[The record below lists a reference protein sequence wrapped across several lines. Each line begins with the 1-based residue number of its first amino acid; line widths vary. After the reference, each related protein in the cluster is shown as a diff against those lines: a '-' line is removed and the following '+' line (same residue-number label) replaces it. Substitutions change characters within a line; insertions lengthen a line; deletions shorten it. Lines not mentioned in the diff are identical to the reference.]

1 MRWMK
6 WIGIIAA
13 IVLVIACF
21 QPWVI
26 IEWKNITVS
35 GFETTGTNFGKPGY
49 VHFIFSAIF
58 ILFTLIRSVLLKRL
72 NLLVTAINLGWAI
85 RNFFI
90 ISLCRAGECPEKQ
103 IALYIV
109 LFSSVLML
117 ISAMLPDMR
126 VKAVVKE

>member
-1 MRWMK
+1 MK

-35 GFETTGTNFGKPGY
+35 GVETTGTNFGKPGY

-103 IALYIV
+103 ISLYIV

-126 VKAVVKE
+126 VKGVVKE